1 MATQEDAITIHSSTI
16 TPLDRSFSSSSSS
29 SSSVDLAGQFVT
41 VDGRFQFIRY
51 RQQREEES
59 QSGRRVISP
68 SSPTGP
74 LPVAAL
80 PLPADINVFSPEE
93 EDSSSTSVE
102 TCGAG
107 STCSTSSW
115 FRRLVPMM
123 MMLLLLLLVV
133 MVWSFVD
140 DPPAASLSFC
150 YLHSSLL

>member
-1 MATQEDAITIHSSTI
+1 MATQEDAITIHSSTTI

-74 LPVAAL
+74 LPVLAAL

-93 EDSSSTSVE
+93 EDTSTTSVE
-102 TCGAG
+102 TCAGAG
-107 STCSTSSW
+107 STCSSTSSW
-115 FRRLVPMM
+115 FRRLVG
-123 MMLLLLLLVV
+123 
-133 MVWSFVD
+133 VD
-140 DPPAASLSFC
+140 EDDDDHDVAACS
-150 YLHSSLL
+150 